1 MTDAS
6 NAINASPLLITAIDV
21 LHVAIPLMG
30 EGFRNVYAANTTQHS
45 IVLRLRTAEGTVG
58 LGNVD
63 PLPGYSSES
72 IGESLTALRSCLVPA
87 VLRMDAGNINRILQ
101 AMDACIPAHL
111 EAKAALEMACVDA
124 LCTAL
129 GIPVHRYLGGAVVDE
144 LRFNAWIGIVSPD
157 QASVEAAAW
166 LARGFT
172 SAKIKLG
179 GGIVAD
185 RDRVCAVR
193 EAVGGAMQL
202 RVDAN
207 AGYSVDESIALGR
220 LLEPYELQ
228 LLEQPVAADDLAGL
242 ARVRQAIGIPIM
254 ADEAITDEASLI
266 RAIRADCADI
276 VKVKVMKQGGL
287 LKCCRMIDTAASAGL
302 KVVLGHGFGLS
313 INTVAELMV
322 AASCENV
329 LDGLESVGPLKMQDD
344 VVRERLDLSA
354 GVMRVPHNPGLGLCI
369 DEEKLEAYR
378 VIAEQ

>member
-1 MTDAS
+1 MNDSLFFITD
-6 NAINASPLLITAIDV
+6 IDV
-21 LHVAIPLMG
+21 VHVAIPLMG
-30 EGFRNVYAANTTQHS
+30 QGFRNAYAANTSQHS
-45 IVLRLRTAEGTVG
+45 IILQLNTAEGTVG

-87 VLRMDAGNINRILQ
+87 VLGMDVRNINRILQ
-101 AMDACIPAHL
+101 AMDCCISGYF
-111 EAKAALEMACVDA
+111 EAKAALEMACIDA
-124 LCTAL
+124 LCTSL
-129 GIPVHRYLGGAVVDE
+129 GMPVHRYLGGAVVE
-144 LRFNAWIGIVSPD
+144 QIRFNAWIGILSPEK
-157 QASVEAAAW
+157 ACTEAAAW

-179 GGIVAD
+179 GDIFAD
-185 RDRVCAVR
+185 RDRVRAVR

-228 LLEQPVAADDLAGL
+228 LVEQPVAASDLVGL
-242 ARVRQAIGIPIM
+242 AKVRQAIGIPIM

-266 RAIRADCADI
+266 RAIRAQCADI

-287 LKCCRMIDTAASAGL
+287 LKCRRMINTAASAGL
-302 KVVLGHGFGLS
+302 GVVLGHGFGLS
-313 INTVAELMV
+313 INTMAELMV

-344 VVRERLDLSA
+344 IVSERLDLSA
-354 GVMRVPHNPGLGLCI
+354 GVMRVPNEPGLGLCI
-369 DEEKLEAYR
+369 DEERLQTYR
-378 VIAEQ
+378 VSS